1 MDDHPPIARPI
12 KAQVLFDTTVP
23 RYFAVI
29 NECSVLRR
37 AFPRAL
43 ITTGVRLEL
52 ENARTPV
59 RTAGGDLAPL
69 LDDPPWAEVVELT
82 GSQIVDVEQLRL
94 AFHSPQEL
102 LEKETADLGEFETIV
117 ASQAHGGLPIVMED
131 GLGARVASGRELAC
145 YQAIHVCMMIAI
157 RRLLTADA
165 SWTLYGRLL
174 AARLRPRNSGRVGF
188 GEASRGDYVEIVEA
202 ALEALARGAAKR
214 RVGRASNT

>member
-1 MDDHPPIARPI
+1 MDDHPPIARLI

-23 RYFAVI
+23 RYLAVI

-52 ENARTPV
+52 EKARRPV
-59 RTAGGDLAPL
+59 RTSGGDLGPL

-102 LEKETADLGEFETIV
+102 LEKETTDLGEFETIV
-117 ASQAHGGLPIVMED
+117 ASRTLGGLPIVMED
-131 GLGARVASGRELAC
+131 SLGARVASGRGLAC
-145 YQAIHVCMMIAI
+145 YQAIHVGMMIAI
-157 RRLLTADA
+157 RGLLSAEA

-174 AARLRPRNSGRVGF
+174 AAGLRPRNPDRVGF
-188 GEASRGDYVEIVEA
+188 GDATRGDYFEIVES
-202 ALEALARGAAKR
+202 ALDALARSTAKR
-214 RVGRASNT
+214 RLGR

>member
-1 MDDHPPIARPI
+1 MDDHPPIARLI

-52 ENARTPV
+52 EKARRPV
-59 RTAGGDLAPL
+59 RASGGDLAPL
-69 LDDPPWAEVVELT
+69 LDDRPWAEVVELT

-102 LEKETADLGEFETIV
+102 LEKETTDLGEFEAIV
-117 ASQAHGGLPIVMED
+117 ASRALGGLPIVMED
-131 GLGARVASGRELAC
+131 SLGARVASGRGLAC
-145 YQAIHVCMMIAI
+145 YQAIHVCMVIAI
-157 RRLLTADA
+157 RGLLSAEA

-174 AARLRPRNSGRVGF
+174 DAGLRPRSSSRVGF
-188 GEASRGDYVEIVEA
+188 GDATRGDYFEIVES
-202 ALEALARGAAKR
+202 ALDALARSTAKR
-214 RVGRASNT
+214 RLGR